1 MSDTL
6 KIRAGFVGFG
16 EVNTPREFIDNRC
29 RIAAD
34 ELKKRGIEL
43 VETAPV
49 SDDPAGLQAARAVE
63 ELKKEYDRL
72 EGEGTV
78 LDSEVEQPVAVD
90 TPVVMEEYVEPVEE
104 IKES

>member
-1 MSDTL
+1 MSNDVL

-63 ELKKEYDRL
+63 ELKKVNSMHSLSVSPDGSRPGQSSKL
-72 EGEGTV
+72 LNPLNINRCSCG
-78 LDSEVEQPVAVD
+78 A
-90 TPVVMEEYVEPVEE
+90 
-104 IKES
+104 